1 MDFKNKPSFEKI
13 QFYKTTEYN
22 CSYIN
27 KMDAQS
33 LVVTPY
39 KSIGLRI
46 NPYKFYINPYESVS
60 TRKPLYKSYI
70 NPYESVGFHINPYK
84 SV

>member
-22 CSYIN
+22 CSYID

-39 KSIGLRI
+39 KSIDQNIFQDLIEKGFRRSGNI
-46 NPYKFYINPYESVS
+46 YISQAVKVAQHVS
-60 TRKPLYKSYI
+60 L
-70 NPYESVGFHINPYK
+70 
-84 SV
+84 